1 MNKESLRIVFLGTP
15 EFAVESLDAL
25 VSGGYNIVG
34 VVTMPDKIGG
44 RGHKVIESP
53 VKQYAVAHGL
63 KLMQPANLKE
73 PEFVEELRS
82 LNADLQIVIAFRMLP
97 EIVWSMPPM
106 GTFNLH
112 ASLLPKYRGAAP
124 INRAVMNGET
134 ETGVTTFFLKHEI
147 DTGDIIQQVAVPIEI
162 DDDVETVYDR
172 LMHLGASLVLE
183 TVEAIHAGTVK
194 PIEQEKLLTTGEEPT
209 PAPKIFKEDCRID
222 WTKTSWEVYNHI
234 RGLSPYPAAWS
245 AFVDAQGTEYQF
257 KVFKTSHPEKF
268 QSSPVAPGTIEYTKH
283 TIKIAC
289 ADGFIEILSLQ
300 LAGKKRMSSDEFLRG
315 FNLED
320 KKLS

>member
-183 TVEAIHAGTVK
+183 TVEAILAGTVK

-222 WTKTSWEVYNHI
+222 WAKTSWEVYNHI

>member
-162 DDDVETVYDR
+162 DDDVEAVHDR

-183 TVEAIHAGTVK
+183 TVEAILAGTVK

>member
-183 TVEAIHAGTVK
+183 TVEAILAGTVK

-268 QSSPVAPGTIEYTKH
+268 QSSPVAPGTIEYTKQ

-289 ADGFIEILSLQ
+289 ADGFIGILSLQ

>member
-73 PEFVEELRS
+73 PEFVEELLS

-183 TVEAIHAGTVK
+183 TVEAILAGTVK

-300 LAGKKRMSSDEFLRG
+300 LAGKKRMSSEEFLRG

>member
-162 DDDVETVYDR
+162 DDDVDAVHDR

-183 TVEAIHAGTVK
+183 TVEAILAGIVK
-194 PIEQEKLLTTGEEPT
+194 PIEQEKLLTAGEEPT

-320 KKLS
+320 KKLY